1 MMPQILVPIV
11 VPAIAGGLC
20 FLVPRRVRFVRE
32 FIALVALVW
41 AFVASARLFGLWPVS
56 YAVDWMVFG
65 DLKIL
70 FELLLTQFSA
80 FIIVF
85 VTLFGLAIGLYSV
98 GWLGTKVNGH
108 DGRRYYAFLLWT
120 VGAACGAALS
130 NSLLV
135 LLIFWEALTAILFV
149 YANLGAKKDEASA
162 GAAKSF
168 VMLGLSDAAL
178 FISVAYIWVTY
189 GTVSMDKLSIFVGD
203 PATTAVYLLMVVA
216 AITKA
221 GAVPFHTW
229 IPAVAKGAPTPMMAL
244 LPAAIDKLLGIYL
257 LARIS
262 LDIFS
267 IGSGLSLILMIIG
280 AVTIVG
286 AVLMALVQHDLK
298 VLLAYHAVSQV
309 GYMILGIGTGIPIAI
324 AGGLFHML
332 NNAVY
337 KSLLFLNAG
346 AIEKQAGT
354 TDIEKL
360 GGLARAMPV
369 TFITC
374 AVAALAISGVPPM
387 NGFVSKWMVYAGLVE
402 MGEAGFH
409 AYWIFLVAALFGS
422 ALTLASFVKVLY
434 SGFLGQKPTAFAHV
448 REANWAMLLPMV
460 FLAAMCVFFGVW
472 PKYPIDTFINPIV
485 SGAIGTG
492 RALGAVDLSSFGFW
506 NASTATGLLVLG
518 ILVGLL
524 IVSVGHLTKRR
535 IGRVFIGGEKVTN
548 LDAMHVPGTGFY
560 NTIRDVKG
568 LHGLLEN
575 AEARVF
581 DIYEVGGR
589 IGNVFVQGLRGI
601 HNGTLS
607 TYLAW
612 CVIGLGAVVFALLSA
627 LLRQLVSTPQ

>member
-1 MMPQILVPIV
+1 MMSQILIPIV

-32 FIALVALVW
+32 TIALLALLW
-41 AFVASARLFGLWPVS
+41 AFAASVRLFGLWPVS
-56 YAVDWMVFG
+56 YTANWMVFG
-65 DLKIL
+65 DLKVL
-70 FELLLTQFSA
+70 FDLLLTQFSA
-80 FIIVF
+80 FVIVF
-85 VTLFGLAIGLYSV
+85 VTLFGLAIGVYSV
-98 GWLGTKVNGH
+98 GWLGAKASEH

-120 VGAACGAALS
+120 IAASCGAALS

-149 YANLGAKKDEASA
+149 YVNLGAKKDEASA

-168 VMLGLSDAAL
+168 IMLGLSDAAL
-178 FISVAYIWVTY
+178 FISVAYIWVNY
-189 GTVSMDKLSIFVGD
+189 GTVSMDRLSIFVGD

-221 GAVPFHTW
+221 GAIPFHTW
-229 IPAVAKGAPTPMMAL
+229 IPAAAKGAPTPVMAL
-244 LPAAIDKLLGIYL
+244 LPASIDKLLGIYL

-267 IGSGLSLILMIIG
+267 IGPGLSLILMIVG
-280 AVTIVG
+280 AVTIIG
-286 AVLMALVQHDLK
+286 AVLMALIQHDLK
-298 VLLAYHAVSQV
+298 VLLSYHAISQV
-309 GYMILGIGTGIPIAI
+309 GYMVLGIGTGIPIAI

-332 NNAVY
+332 NHAVY

-354 TDIEKL
+354 TELEKL

-387 NGFVSKWMVYAGLVE
+387 NGYVSKWMVCAGLVK
-402 MGEAGFH
+402 MGENGFPY
-409 AYWIFLVAALFGS
+409 YWIFLEVAIFGS

-434 SGFLGQKPTAFAHV
+434 SGFLGQKPSALSHV

-460 FLAAMCVFFGVW
+460 ALAAMCVFFGVW
-472 PKYPIDTFINPIV
+472 AKYPIDTFINPIV
-485 SGAIGTG
+485 
-492 RALGAVDLSSFGFW
+492 RGAVGTSVTGALEDPVGYW
-506 NASTATGLLVLG
+506 NPGTATGLLILG

-524 IVSVGHLTKRR
+524 IVSVGKLTKRR
-535 IGRVFIGGEKVTN
+535 IGRVFIGGERVTN
-548 LDAMHVPGTGFY
+548 LDSMHVPGTGFY

-568 LHGLLEN
+568 LHGFFEN

-581 DIYEVGGR
+581 DVYEVGGR
-589 IGNVFVQGLRGI
+589 IGNVFVQGLRSL
-601 HNGTLS
+601 HNGALS

-627 LLRQLVSTPQ
+627 LLKQLVSVPQ